1 MTFIFIIPARKNS
14 KRIRNKNIIK
24 INGKSLIS
32 IAIEQAKKSKF
43 FKNKNIFVSTDSVK
57 IRDEAIKFGAN
68 VPFLRPKYLGFDNT
82 NMSEVLNHF
91 IKKISKNI
99 KFKYVVMLQP
109 TSPLRTS
116 KHIDEACNFFL
127 KNLNKAKK
135 LISVSK
141 LPKYFYPSK
150 IMKEKNNS
158 ISQLRGHENYYLKQG
173 NFFVRNGPAIFIY
186 SKKKLSS
193 NIYKGKSLKYLMS
206 EKSSLDIN
214 EYSDLKEL
222 LKK

>member
-1 MTFIFIIPARKNS
+1 MTFICIIPARKNS
-14 KRIRNKNIIK
+14 KRIKDKNIFK
-24 INGKSLIS
+24 INGKTLIS
-32 IAIEQAKKSKF
+32 ISINEAKKSKYIS
-43 FKNKNIFVSTDSVK
+43 NKNIFVSTDSEK
-57 IRDEAIKFGAN
+57 IREEAIKSGAN
-68 VPFLRPKYLGFDNT
+68 VPFLRPKYLGLDNT

-141 LPKYFYPSK
+141 LPKNFYPIK
-150 IMKEKNNS
+150 IMKEKNNL
-158 ISQLRGHENYYLKQG
+158 INQLKGYENYHLKQ
-173 NFFVRNGPAIFIY
+173 NDFFVRNGPAIFIY
-186 SKKKLSS
+186 SKKKLST
-193 NIYKGKSLKYLMS
+193 NIYEGKSLKYLMS

-214 EYSDLKEL
+214 EYSDLEEL
-222 LKK
+222 L